1 VERTNHLT
9 ISRRLI
15 AITPVLLIF
24 GIIAQAI
31 LLVGAV
37 VLYVPCLVFPGILD
51 GPYQWITKGMG
62 RIMVRAMFEAFLS
75 GNMDRDTWTKALED
89 IDSML
94 NVLGLRMTFRPWEV
108 PSVVPLTKGF

>member
-1 VERTNHLT
+1 MERTNHLT

-31 LLVGAV
+31 LLVGVV

-62 RIMVRAMFEAFLS
+62 RIMVRAMF
-75 GNMDRDTWTKALED
+75 GRKAQPKARNGED
-89 IDSML
+89 
-94 NVLGLRMTFRPWEV
+94 
-108 PSVVPLTKGF
+108 SVTVSL